1 MTERLRRL
9 NANLEPACDWVYI
22 GRVFFAAPY
31 GAGNR
36 MPTIAQLRYSRG
48 TLVLAGMTRA
58 GMERIVRTP
67 WTFDARAG
75 VWRTDAMHYAPV
87 RQDLA
92 ARCHAYRDNIP
103 APPQLTWQRVVLP
116 ELRPDQRNAVDAWHR
131 SGRGVIVMPTG
142 AGKTEVALAIMA
154 RAAVATLVVAPIR
167 DLMYQWQRRIRQRLG
182 YDAGVLGDG
191 QYDVRPVTVT
201 TYESACIHGE
211 RLGDKFGLVVFD
223 ECHHL
228 PGPVRSDAARMCAAP
243 LRLGLTA
250 TPPQGRSRDCQS
262 VRSANGISLR
272 ASTVDS
278 FSVAP
283 DRPTDWKSVLR
294 DDLDTLIGPVV
305 YSGSIAQAR
314 GNTLADYDVVRIPVH
329 LGEAERQCYDALCD
343 QVRRYVYDR
352 RRSDPQFTWRRLLR
366 EASHDPA
373 ARRALTAWL
382 ARRTIEDR
390 AEEKLRVLE
399 DLFRLHSGQPVLVFA
414 GSNAMARDVSLRFLI
429 PCLLSHCRAEERR
442 DVLEGLQSG
451 VYRAVVAN
459 RVLDE
464 GVDLPDV
471 KVAVV
476 IGGGRGGRQ
485 AQQRLGRILR
495 RSGDTRAVLYEVVC
509 AATSEE
515 QRSRDRRRNEAYA
528 GRRRKFTGRK
538 KSQKTQKT

>member
-1 MTERLRRL
+1 
-9 NANLEPACDWVYI
+9 
-22 GRVFFAAPY
+22 
-31 GAGNR
+31 
-36 MPTIAQLRYSRG
+36 MPSIAQLRYSRG
-48 TLVLAGMTRA
+48 TLVLTGMTHA
-58 GMERIVRTP
+58 GVERIFRTT
-67 WTFDARAG
+67 WTFDPRAG
-75 VWRTDAMHYAPV
+75 VWRTYAMHYAPV

-92 ARCHAYRDNIP
+92 ARCHVYWDNVP
-103 APPQLTWQRVVLP
+103 APPQVTWPRVVLP
-116 ELRPDQRNAVDAWHR
+116 ALRTDQRQAVDAWR
-131 SGRGVIVMPTG
+131 KTGRGMIVMPTG

-154 RAAVATLVVAPIR
+154 RTAVATLIVAPIR

-201 TYESACIHGE
+201 TYESACIHAE

-250 TPPQGRSRDCQS
+250 TPPQGGGTDCQS
-262 VRSANGISLR
+262 VRQCGVTGEL
-272 ASTVDS
+272 STVSERNQMPFAGRSDC
-278 FSVAP
+278 
-283 DRPTDWKSVLR
+283 RSVLEP
-294 DDLDTLIGPVV
+294 DSLDSLIGPVA
-305 YSGSIAQAR
+305 YATSIAQAR
-314 GNTLADYDVVRIPVH
+314 GTTLADYNVVRIPVH
-329 LGEAERQCYDALCD
+329 LGEAERRRYDALCD

-352 RRSDPQFTWRRLLR
+352 RRSDPRFTWRRLLR

-382 ARRTIEDR
+382 ARRAIEDR

-442 DVLEGLQSG
+442 DALQGLQTG
-451 VYRAVVAN
+451 MYPAVVAN

-471 KVAVV
+471 KVAIV
-476 IGGGRGGRQ
+476 IGGGRSGRQ
-485 AQQRLGRILR
+485 AQQRLGRVLR
-495 RSGDTRAVLYEVVC
+495 RSGTTRAVLYEVVC
-509 AATSEE
+509 ASTSEE

-528 GRRRKFTGRK
+528 GRRRRFTGRK
-538 KSQKTQKT
+538 TSQNSENSCVPDGHSSILSQSPGQQARTDDAPDRPGGIDT